1 MADFFH
7 EIEEDLRRDQAMAL
21 WKKYG
26 NWVIGAALVLVLAV
40 AGHWGWTKYATH
52 QRLQASADFL
62 AAANADA
69 AQRDAALAKVAAEGG
84 AYATLAR
91 FRLAEAAVVA
101 DDKAKARGILGEIA
115 ADASTDPALA
125 GLARVQAALLE
136 LEIGKPEAAA
146 DLVKD
151 MTVEGHV
158 YRLAALEVTGLAALA
173 GGDKAKAKATFEE
186 LKKSAAA
193 DNVGGGPSFERR
205 ADQLLDR
212 LKD

>member
-1 MADFFH
+1 VADFFH

-26 NWVIGAALVLVLAV
+26 NWVIGAALLLVLAV
-40 AGHWGWTKYATH
+40 AGHWGWTKYTTH
-52 QRLQASADFL
+52 QRLQASAGFL

-69 AQRDAALAKVAAEGG
+69 TQRDAALAKVATEGG
-84 AYATLAR
+84 SYATLAR
-91 FRLAEAAVVA
+91 FRLAETALKA

-115 ADASTDPALA
+115 SDASTDPALA

-136 LEIGKPEAAA
+136 LEVGKPEAAA

-151 MTVEGHV
+151 MIVEGHA

-186 LKKSAAA
+186 LKKAAAA
-193 DNVGGGPSFERR
+193 DNVGGGPSFEQR

>member
-26 NWVIGAALVLVLAV
+26 SWVIGAALLLVLAV
-40 AGHWGWTKYATH
+40 AGHWGWTKYTTH

-69 AQRDAALAKVAAEGG
+69 TQRDAALAKVAAEGG
-84 AYATLAR
+84 SYATLAR
-91 FRLAEAAVVA
+91 FRLAETALKA

-125 GLARVQAALLE
+125 GLARIQAALLE

-146 DLVKD
+146 DLVRD
-151 MTVEGHV
+151 MTVEGHA

-173 GGDKAKAKATFEE
+173 GGDKAKARATFEE
-186 LKKSAAA
+186 LKKAAAA
-193 DNVGGGPSFERR
+193 DNVGGGSSFEHR

-212 LKD
+212 LKG

>member
-26 NWVIGAALVLVLAV
+26 SWVIGAALLLVLAV
-40 AGHWGWTKYATH
+40 AGHWGWTKYTTH

-69 AQRDAALAKVAAEGG
+69 TQRDAALAKVAAEGG
-84 AYATLAR
+84 SYATLAR
-91 FRLAEAAVVA
+91 FRLAETALKA

-125 GLARVQAALLE
+125 GLARIQAALLE

-146 DLVKD
+146 DLVRD
-151 MTVEGHV
+151 MTVEGHA

-173 GGDKAKAKATFEE
+173 GGDKAKAQATFEE
-186 LKKSAAA
+186 LKKAAAA
-193 DNVGGGPSFERR
+193 DNVGGGSSFEHR

-212 LKD
+212 LKG